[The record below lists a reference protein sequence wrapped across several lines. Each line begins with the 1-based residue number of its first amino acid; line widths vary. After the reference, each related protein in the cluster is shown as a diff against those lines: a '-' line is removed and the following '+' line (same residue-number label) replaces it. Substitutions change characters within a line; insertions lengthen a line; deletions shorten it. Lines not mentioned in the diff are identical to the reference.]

1 MLCYGDGRLSGAL
14 ERRRMVPGVVVLHSC
29 TAAAVVVVA
38 PRSGLCQASRNSG
51 TLPSFFFFL
60 LTSSV
65 KRALLARRYLIYDDP
80 LWAYFTGMV
89 LPGDGLVYF
98 VRIIEVTGR

>member
-14 ERRRMVPGVVVLHSC
+14 ERRRMVPGVAVLHSC
-29 TAAAVVVVA
+29 TAAAVVVA

-51 TLPSFFFFL
+51 TLPFFL

-65 KRALLARRYLIYDDP
+65 KRALLARRYLIYDDS
-80 LWAYFTGMV
+80 LWAYFTSMV